1 MISTRTKDKL
11 QRTIDERENFY
22 VNRSKNFSIYE
33 ERTLNESELSGI
45 TLLALVVTII
55 VLLILAGVSISTLS
69 SNNRYSKQ
77 SKWCKNNDRIK

>member
-77 SKWCKNNDRIK
+77 SK

>member
-1 MISTRTKDKL
+1 MISTETKDKTK
-11 QRTIDERENFY
+11 RIIAKKGNFY
-22 VNRSKNFSIYE
+22 VNISKKFSVDKDR
-33 ERTLNESELSGI
+33 RTLNESELSGI

-77 SKWCKNNDRIK
+77 SK